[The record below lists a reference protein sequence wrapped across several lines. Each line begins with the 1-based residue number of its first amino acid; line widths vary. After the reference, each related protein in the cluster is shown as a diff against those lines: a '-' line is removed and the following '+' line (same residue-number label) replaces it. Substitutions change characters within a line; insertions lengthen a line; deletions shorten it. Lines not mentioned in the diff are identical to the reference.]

1 MCKKVA
7 VLSSIAVG
15 ICRAEEECTGPIV
28 AVITIAAGQ
37 IKLAGLMNALIVE
50 ANFDSIDVRIAVT
63 VEDTLLFDT
72 ETVQAVFAGWTV
84 VVAYA

>member
-1 MCKKVA
+1 
-7 VLSSIAVG
+7 
-15 ICRAEEECTGPIV
+15 
-28 AVITIAAGQ
+28 
-37 IKLAGLMNALIVE
+37 MNALIVE